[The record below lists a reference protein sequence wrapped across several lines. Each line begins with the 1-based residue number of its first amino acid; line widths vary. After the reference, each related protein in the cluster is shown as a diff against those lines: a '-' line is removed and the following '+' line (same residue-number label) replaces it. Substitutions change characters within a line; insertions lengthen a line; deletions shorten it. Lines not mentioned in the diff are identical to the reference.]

1 MRVWITVLVMLAL
14 ACSQGLS
21 EAEVVKLLDQQATA
35 IAQSASESEPTVET
49 LTVPLTVTPQPDP
62 TLMPTAVP
70 VIAPTHSPTVLPTPI
85 TPASTQ
91 IPTLTPIPSP
101 TNIPLHTPTP
111 GPTLTTTPTPTPSA
125 AERDRETLIAIYN
138 ATGGHWQFE
147 RNWLTSAPISEWF
160 GVQVD
165 DAGRVVR
172 LDLTNRDMFSQIPPQ
187 FGELDELRHL
197 NLDHNGLVGE
207 IPPELGNLKNLR
219 YLSLYN
225 NELNGTIP
233 PELGKLSNLVYLSL
247 ESNKFSGRIPTEL
260 GELPNLNTFLIE
272 EIGYTKLTGC
282 IPAKLRDV
290 PVNDLDSLGLPFCSV
305 AVSPP
310 TVTATAL
317 AVLINVPQPTPTFT
331 MIPTPTPTPTF
342 TVIPTSTPMPIETS
356 TAIVE
361 PTPTPTLVSTVLPT
375 PTISPTLAPTPM
387 PKLAQN
393 LDALFQYGIT
403 YGAYLLHNF
412 DYASVGRSGDKAV
425 VEISFTIQNNTDLR
439 EPASASVYIGLG
451 GEEPQLVHIF
461 TGIPFGGSRFHSYTV
476 EVAPHGGLG
485 LLSADV
491 SIRDDDLDIEF
502 VSYPFSIVVAI
513 PTPTPI
519 AVAVPVSTPPPTF
532 VANPGPTP
540 TSVSHQTFD
549 LSKPVRI
556 PRQGDM
562 STEEYDKLLDEL
574 VEENLAARPH
584 YDEREIE
591 QRVFAL
597 ANGKRARYVNTDA
610 AIHWD
615 EAIAQVARDH
625 SRHMADNDHFGHVD
639 LQGRLPEDRERDAGI
654 SCYRETERYT
664 IGSMGENLFF
674 TEIWDTSET
683 VRHATIYKWQTM
695 SDIANE
701 AVDGWMT
708 SPDHRD
714 NMLHPA
720 YIKMGV
726 GVAIAQNGGVYI
738 TQNFC

>member
-1 MRVWITVLVMLAL
+1 MRLEL
-14 ACSQGLS
+14 
-21 EAEVVKLLDQQATA
+21 
-35 IAQSASESEPTVET
+35 
-49 LTVPLTVTPQPDP
+49 
-62 TLMPTAVP
+62 
-70 VIAPTHSPTVLPTPI
+70 
-85 TPASTQ
+85 
-91 IPTLTPIPSP
+91 
-101 TNIPLHTPTP
+101 N
-111 GPTLTTTPTPTPSA
+111 
-125 AERDRETLIAIYN
+125 
-138 ATGGHWQFE
+138 
-147 RNWLTSAPISEWF
+147 
-160 GVQVD
+160 
-165 DAGRVVR
+165 
-172 LDLTNRDMFSQIPPQ
+172 NRDMISEFPPQ

-197 NLDHNGLVGE
+197 DLDFNGLFGE
-207 IPPELGNLKNLR
+207 IPPELGNLKNLK
-219 YLSLYN
+219 YLSLRSN
-225 NELNGTIP
+225 NLSGTLP
-233 PELGKLSNLVYLSL
+233 PELGKLSNLVYLNL
-247 ESNKFSGRIPTEL
+247 EWNKFSGRIPAEL
-260 GELPNLNTFLIE
+260 GELPNLNTFNIE

-282 IPAKLRDV
+282 IPSKLRDV
-290 PVNDLDSLGLPFCSV
+290 PDNDLDSLGLPFCSV

-317 AVLINVPQPTPTFT
+317 AVLIDTPTPMPTPTNETPTVLPEPAF
-331 MIPTPTPTPTF
+331 PVTPTPLLTP
-342 TVIPTSTPMPIETS
+342 IPTLT
-356 TAIVE
+356 V
-361 PTPTPTLVSTVLPT
+361 TPTPM
-375 PTISPTLAPTPM
+375 PTISPTLTPTPM

-403 YGAYLLHNF
+403 YGAYLMHDF
-412 DYASVGRSGDKAV
+412 SYTSVGRSGDKVV
-425 VEISFTIQNNTDLR
+425 VEISFTIANNTDLR
-439 EPASASVYIGLG
+439 EPASASVYIGIG
-451 GEEPQLVHIF
+451 GEEPQLVHTF
-461 TGIPFGGSRFHSYTV
+461 VGVPFGGSRFHSYTV
-476 EVAPHGGLG
+476 EVAPDGGLG

-502 VSYPFSIVVAI
+502 VSYPFSIVAAI
-513 PTPTPI
+513 LTPTPI
-519 AVAVPVSTPPPTF
+519 AVAVPVTTPPPTF
-532 VANPGPTP
+532 VANLGPTP
-540 TSVSHQTFD
+540 TSVSYDAFA
-549 LSKPVRI
+549 LSTPVRI

-562 STEEYDKLLDEL
+562 TSEEYNEFLDEL
-574 VEENLAARPH
+574 VEENLAARPDI
-584 YDEREIE
+584 DEREIE

-610 AIHWD
+610 ALHWD

-683 VRHATIYKWQTM
+683 VRHVTIYKWQTM